1 MEIAVLGAG
10 AFGTV
15 WAKVLAERG
24 HAVTLWVRG
33 GDAAA
38 QISIDRE
45 SPYLPGVRLPPSIQ
59 VTPDLAEAVSSKP
72 MVLGVTPSHAVRA
85 VFTAAAPELARDVI
99 IVNASK
105 GIEQGTLATV
115 DHIYRD
121 VLPPAVSRRAAFL
134 SGPTFAKELALGL
147 PAAIVVASHDLASGE
162 AVQEAFAIPTLRVY
176 TTDDVVGI
184 ELGGSLKNVIAIG
197 AGISDGLGFGH
208 NTRALLMT
216 RGLNE
221 IARLGVK
228 MGANPLTFAGLAG
241 MGDLVLT
248 CTGDL
253 SRNRHVGIQLG
264 RGHSIEEILG
274 EMSAVAEGV
283 KTARSAHDLG
293 LRHEVDLPIIDA
305 IYSVLYEGKT
315 PRDAVAELLRR
326 EAKQERG

>member
-1 MEIAVLGAG
+1 MNIAVLGAG

-24 HAVTLWVRG
+24 HAVALWVRG
-33 GDAAA
+33 RDAAA
-38 QISIDRE
+38 QIAVERE
-45 SPYLPGVRLPPSIQ
+45 SPYLPGVPLPPSIE
-59 VTPDLAEAVSSKP
+59 VTPDLAEAVSGKP

-85 VFTAAAPELARDVI
+85 VFTAAAPQLARDVI

-147 PAAIVVASHDLASGE
+147 PAAIVVGSHDRASGE

>member
-1 MEIAVLGAG
+1 MIGVLGAG

-15 WAKVLAERG
+15 WAKILAERG

-33 GDAAA
+33 GEAARRIA
-38 QISIDRE
+38 GGRE
-45 SPYLPGVRLPPSIQ
+45 SSHLPGVVLP
-59 VTPDLAEAVSSKP
+59 EAVTVTADLDAAVAGKSI
-72 MVLGVTPSHAVRA
+72 VLGVTPSHAVRE
-85 VFTAAAPELARDVI
+85 VLGAAAASLARDVVV
-99 IVNASK
+99 VNASK
-105 GIEQGTLATV
+105 GIEQETLATMERV
-115 DHIYRD
+115 YRD
-121 VLPPAVSRRAAFL
+121 VLGDALASRAAYL

-147 PAAIVVASHDLASGE
+147 PAAIVVASHSEPSAL
-162 AVQEAFAIPTLRVY
+162 AVQEAFSIPTLRVY

-197 AGISDGLGFGH
+197 AGIADGLGYGH

-253 SRNRHVGIQLG
+253 SRNRHVGVQLG
-264 RGHSIEEILG
+264 RGRTIEEILG

-283 KTARSAHDLG
+283 RTAKSAHDLG
-293 LRHEVDLPIIDA
+293 VRHEVELPIIDA
-305 IYSVLYEGKT
+305 IFTVLYQGKT
-315 PRDAVAELLRR
+315 PADAVAELLRR
-326 EAKQERG
+326 EARQERG

>member
-38 QISIDRE
+38 QISVDRE
-45 SPYLPGVRLPPSIQ
+45 SPYLPGVVLPPSIH
-59 VTPDLAEAVSSKP
+59 VTPDLAGAVSGKQ
-72 MVLGVTPSHAVRA
+72 MVLGVTPSHAVRQ
-85 VFTAAAPELARDVI
+85 VFTAAAPWLARDV
-99 IVNASK
+99 VVANASK

-121 VLPPAVSRRAAFL
+121 VLLPAVSRRAAFL
-134 SGPTFAKELALGL
+134 SGPTFAKELAQGL
-147 PAAIVVASHDLASGE
+147 PAAIVVASHDPASGE
-162 AVQEAFAIPTLRVY
+162 AVQEAFSIPTLRVY

-264 RGHSIEEILG
+264 RGHAIEEILG

>member
-1 MEIAVLGAG
+1 MNIAVLGAG

-38 QISIDRE
+38 QISVDRE
-45 SPYLPGVRLPPSIQ
+45 SPYLPGVRLPPSIE
-59 VTPDLAEAVSSKP
+59 VTPDLAEAVSGKP

-134 SGPTFAKELALGL
+134 SGPTFAKELAQGL
-147 PAAIVVASHDLASGE
+147 PAAIVVASHDRASGE

-176 TTDDVVGI
+176 TTEDVVGI